1 YVLRRIVR
9 RALRHGHD
17 LGIEEPFFYKLVGT
31 LCDEMGDAYPELT
44 EAAPRIETA
53 LLKEEEQFA
62 RTLSRGMK
70 ILEGALADVSDGVL
84 EGEIVFKLYDTYGFP
99 ADMTADIARAR
110 GIEIDQPGFD
120 AALQKQRQRSQAGG
134 AFDVDRSGRLQL
146 DFATEFVGYD
156 TLEQTGKVL
165 AIVRGDELIDGL
177 AEGESGALVLDRT
190 PFYAE
195 SGGQVGDRGIVRLT
209 RGGIFRVTDTQKS
222 GSAFLHIGT
231 VELGQVRVG
240 DEVPAEVDAEARRAT
255 VLNHSATHLLHA
267 ALREVLGTG
276 VTQKGSL
283 VAPDRLRFD
292 FSHDAPVTAAELRR
306 IEQRVNEQ
314 IRVNASADTAEMSYD
329 EAIESGAMA
338 LFGEKYGDSVRVL
351 KIGEFSTELCGG
363 THVDR
368 AGDIGLFKIVSEGG
382 VAAGVRRIEGVTGQ
396 LALEQ
401 VEQAQSL
408 LGRLG
413 ELVKGGPAD
422 LESKVENLL
431 ARNRNLEKENEQ
443 LMQRLA
449 AGGGRDITADA
460 QDIGGVRVLV
470 NRLDDGVGPK
480 VLRDAIDKAK
490 DKLGTAVV
498 VFGSATEDGK
508 VRLAAGVTKDVTDRI
523 RAGDL
528 VNEVAQRVG
537 GKGGGRPDFAQAGG
551 NDASAL
557 NAALAAVP
565 DWVQGQLG

>member
-1 YVLRRIVR
+1 
-9 RALRHGHD
+9 
-17 LGIEEPFFYKLVGT
+17 
-31 LCDEMGDAYPELT
+31 T
-44 EAAPRIETA
+44 EAAPRIEKA

-70 ILEGALADVSDGVL
+70 ILEAALADVSDGVL

-120 AALQKQRQRSQAGG
+120 AALQKQRRRSQAEG